1 MFRRVAVHTAGAVTE
16 PAATLVSS
24 GDVPVLPEPCH
35 SSVLYEAIDTLARW
49 ACRPRS
55 IVEHVL
61 DGAREE
67 RA

>member
-35 SSVLYEAIDTLARW
+35 SSVLYEAIDTLAR
-49 ACRPRS
+49 
-55 IVEHVL
+55 
-61 DGAREE
+61 
-67 RA
+67 